1 MTTNHV
7 FIDADILLKKC
18 NTPLGVMLLPVFTP
32 LHDGCNYCSFGS
44 TPIYFKALDVY
55 YFADISS
62 HLAIYGVTTGQ
73 QQLQH

>member
-1 MTTNHV
+1 MLYCFLFLLHYMM
-7 FIDADILLKKC
+7 DAII
-18 NTPLGVMLLPVFTP
+18 VV
-32 LHDGCNYCSFGS
+32 S
-44 TPIYFKALDVY
+44 ALDVY